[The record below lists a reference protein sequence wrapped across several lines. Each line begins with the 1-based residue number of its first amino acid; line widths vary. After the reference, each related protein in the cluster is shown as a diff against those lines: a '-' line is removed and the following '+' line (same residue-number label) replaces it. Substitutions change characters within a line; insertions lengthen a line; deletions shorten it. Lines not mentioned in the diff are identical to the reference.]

1 MMMWLIR
8 DFCVVSVA
16 YCFVEVC
23 VHFQITKANR
33 EENMVLL
40 SFELILDA
48 QQLELVMLASGF
60 SCNIK

>member
-1 MMMWLIR
+1 MMIWLIR
-8 DFCVVSVA
+8 VFCVFVVA
-16 YCFVEVC
+16 CCFVEVC

-48 QQLELVMLASGF
+48 QQLELLMLASGF
-60 SCNIK
+60 WL